1 MYIRAGKK
9 SACVR
14 CSWTPRS
21 NKNSKWRWDQVL
33 IVKFC
38 VMLMNTWSM
47 CIKMNILLMSVGLI
61 VLSPLNTWCGSDV
74 HFTLDMECD
83 LQVVGSWATW
93 GFFYTPWNTHRHFM
107 PRTPKNNCVQS
118 FGFLRDVSRCLFVCI
133 FRKIVRE
140 REREY
145 FLRTWVF
152 VFKAR
157 TCVGLVFLLVLG

>member
-1 MYIRAGKK
+1 MYA
-9 SACVR
+9 VR

-33 IVKFC
+33 IVKFG
-38 VMLMNTWSM
+38 VMLMNTWSV

-93 GFFYTPWNTHRHFM
+93 GFFYTPWNTHRHLCQE
-107 PRTPKNNCVQS
+107 PPKIIVSSHLGSLEVYLGVCLCVFS
-118 FGFLRDVSRCLFVCI
+118 E
-133 FRKIVRE
+133 IVRE
-140 REREY
+140 KK

-152 VFKAR
+152 FSR
-157 TCVGLVFLLVLG
+157 QGLV

>member
-1 MYIRAGKK
+1 MYLRAGKK
-9 SACVR
+9 CTCVR

-21 NKNSKWRWDQVL
+21 NKNSKRRWDQVL

-38 VMLMNTWSM
+38 VMLMNTWSV

-93 GFFYTPWNTHRHFM
+93 GFFYTPWNTHRHLCQG
-107 PRTPKNNCVQS
+107 PPKIIVSSHLGSLEVYLGVYLCVFS
-118 FGFLRDVSRCLFVCI
+118 E
-133 FRKIVRE
+133 IVRE
-140 REREY
+140 KK

-152 VFKAR
+152 FSR
-157 TCVGLVFLLVLG
+157 QGLV

>member
-1 MYIRAGKK
+1 MTGPGGNVLAIYTPPCIINGIPGGGDWGRTVKICTSVQVRNVPVYI
-9 SACVR
+9 C

-93 GFFYTPWNTHRHFM
+93 GFFYTPWNTHRHLCQE
-107 PRTPKNNCVQS
+107 PPKIIVSSHLGCLEVY
-118 FGFLRDVSRCLFVCI
+118 LDV
-133 FRKIVRE
+133 
-140 REREY
+140 
-145 FLRTWVF
+145 
-152 VFKAR
+152 
-157 TCVGLVFLLVLG
+157 